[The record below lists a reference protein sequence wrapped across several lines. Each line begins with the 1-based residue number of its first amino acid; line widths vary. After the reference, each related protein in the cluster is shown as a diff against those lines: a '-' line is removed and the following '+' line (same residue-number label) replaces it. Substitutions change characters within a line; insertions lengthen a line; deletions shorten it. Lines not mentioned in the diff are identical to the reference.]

1 MYYQSGVQELTF
13 FLNALFAISRT
24 SLALML
30 IYRRCKS
37 FDDGGYSTPGLFSV
51 EKETFVFTNAS
62 RPYRP

>member
-1 MYYQSGVQELTF
+1 MYYQSGVQELKF

-30 IYRRCKS
+30 IYRRYKS
-37 FDDGGYSTPGLFSV
+37 FDDGNHSTPGLFSV
-51 EKETFVFTNAS
+51 GKETSVFTNAS